1 MMGWLRRLDPF
12 RFSRILWRS
21 WRDEVTTGGKW
32 VVAVSLTAALGTVS
46 VQAPIYQVFCG
57 LTALFLTA
65 MFSGFFV
72 SPNVTF
78 SGRLP
83 EKTTAGVPL
92 TGEITI
98 TNRSLRPAL
107 DVSIGFFSLPSS
119 IRQLDADRTLA
130 TLGRRESTTLP
141 VTLLPTRRGQ
151 YELPPLRSYTTF
163 PFHLFRIGNMRHEVD
178 PLLVLPAF
186 HPLESLSIPLA
197 TLYQPGGIALTS
209 RVGESMEYIGNREYI
224 PGEPARRLDFRSWAR
239 LGRPVVR
246 EFQEEYYCRVA
257 LILDTQL
264 SSWSKNDSLFGAQWS
279 GFKQGWND
287 ADSPAFEAAVS
298 MTAAVAESLSHGE
311 YIIDLFAA
319 GPDLHV
325 FRSGRHTAHFEN
337 VLELLACVGTS
348 SVDPVDTLLPALSE
362 ELASVSTAVC
372 VLLDWDVSRRR
383 LVQAIRDV
391 GCELKVVIV
400 RDNETTLPVD
410 PGDAE
415 FVCVSST
422 EVQSGEVVEL

>member
-1 MMGWLRRLDPF
+1 
-12 RFSRILWRS
+12 
-21 WRDEVTTGGKW
+21 
-32 VVAVSLTAALGTVS
+32 
-46 VQAPIYQVFCG
+46 
-57 LTALFLTA
+57 
-65 MFSGFFV
+65 
-72 SPNVTF
+72 
-78 SGRLP
+78 
-83 EKTTAGVPL
+83 
-92 TGEITI
+92 
-98 TNRSLRPAL
+98 
-107 DVSIGFFSLPSS
+107 
-119 IRQLDADRTLA
+119 
-130 TLGRRESTTLP
+130 
-141 VTLLPTRRGQ
+141 
-151 YELPPLRSYTTF
+151 
-163 PFHLFRIGNMRHEVD
+163 
-178 PLLVLPAF
+178 
-186 HPLESLSIPLA
+186 LSIPLA
-197 TLYQPGGIALTS
+197 TRYQPGGIALTS

-246 EFQEEYYCRVA
+246 EFQEEYYCHVA

-264 SSWSKNDSLFGAQWS
+264 SSWSKNDSLFGALWS
-279 GFKQGWND
+279 GFKHGWND

-348 SVDPVDTLLPALSE
+348 SIDPVDTLLPALSE

-372 VLLDWDVSRRR
+372 VLLDWNVSRRR

-422 EVQSGEVVEL
+422 EVQSGKVVEL